1 MHSFLLVIYYTI
13 LAKIPMQPFPGYRFG
28 YALRRWAARR
38 LLHHAGSGIV
48 IKDHCYFG
56 DGSRLSVG
64 TNSQLGHNS
73 RLQGTISI
81 GDDCVMGP
89 DVVIMATSHGYDR
102 TDIPIRIQDGWEKP
116 IRIGNDVWIG
126 TRCVILPGVEIADHT
141 IVAAGAVVTKS
152 FPPFSVIAG
161 VPARLVKT
169 RSSFSMTSTILP
181 TTITPNRIAQE
192 DQHDEGVP

>member
-1 MHSFLLVIYYTI
+1 MKRRFLLVLYYVF
-13 LAKIPMQPFPGYRFG
+13 LSRIPMQPFPCYRMG
-28 YALRRWAARR
+28 YALRRWAARK
-38 LLHHAGSGIV
+38 LLRKCGAGIIV
-48 IKDHCYFG
+48 KDCCYFG

-64 TNSQLGHNS
+64 SNSQLGQNS

-102 TDIPIRIQDGWEKP
+102 ADIPIRLQRGWEKP
-116 IRIGNDVWIG
+116 IQIGNDVWIG
-126 TRCVILPGVEIADHT
+126 TRAIILPGVEIGDHC

-161 VPARLVKT
+161 VPARIVKQ
-169 RSSFSMTSTILP
+169 RKVAKAP
-181 TTITPNRIAQE
+181 
-192 DQHDEGVP
+192 VPAGGFRGMV